1 MRKENELRPLLTALL
16 GLAFFSLMPGCAG
29 TPAVFRLT
37 DVSQGAPKV
46 WPAPP
51 EKPRYRYLGQLTGE
65 ENFGPENGEAR
76 STAVKVFEWLV
87 GLVGGDTEPIV
98 LQRPQSGT
106 VDAEGRIYVTDASRQ
121 AVYVF
126 DKPAGTL
133 RVWDMA
139 HENTRF
145 EAPIGIALGAGG
157 EILVTDAGLHGV
169 FRLNREGNPVG
180 EFGQDVLKRPT
191 GLARDAQRGLIYV
204 ADTYAHDIKV
214 FGDDGHLVKVI
225 GRRGDA
231 DGEFNYPTHLAFAA
245 DRLYVTDA
253 MNARVQIF
261 DAQGKFLRALGRRG
275 LKVGDFVRPKGITVD
290 PSGNLYVV
298 ESYYDRLLVFND
310 QGSFLMP
317 LGGSGKEIGQFY
329 LPAGVWSDLQ
339 GRIYVADMFNGR
351 VVIFQFLGGD

>member
-1 MRKENELRPLLTALL
+1 MRTLLTALL
-16 GLAFFSLMPGCAG
+16 GLAFFPLLTGCAG
-29 TPAVFRLT
+29 TPSVFRLT

-51 EKPRYRYLGQLTGE
+51 EKARYRYLGQLTGE
-65 ENFGPENGEAR
+65 ENFGPENEEAR
-76 STAVKVFEWLV
+76 STAVKVFDWLV
-87 GLVGGDTEPIV
+87 GLVGGGTEPIV

-106 VDAEGRIYVTDASRQ
+106 VDAEGRIYVTDSSRQ

-126 DKPAGTL
+126 DKPAGKL
-133 RVWDMA
+133 HVWDMA
-139 HENTRF
+139 RENTRF
-145 EAPIGIALGAGG
+145 AIPIGIAVGAGG

-169 FRLNREGNPVG
+169 FRLNREGKPVG

-191 GLARDAQRGLIYV
+191 GLARDAQLGLIYV

-225 GRRGDA
+225 GRRGEA

-245 DRLYVTDA
+245 GKLYVADT

-298 ESYYDRLLVFND
+298 ESYYDRLLVFNA
-310 QGSFLMP
+310 QGDFLMP
-317 LGGSGKEIGQFY
+317 LGGTGKGIGQFY
-329 LPAGVWSDLQ
+329 LPAGVWSDRQ

>member
-1 MRKENELRPLLTALL
+1 MRPLLTALL
-16 GLAFFSLMPGCAG
+16 GLAFLTLMTGCAE
-29 TPAVFRLT
+29 THTVFRLT
-37 DVSQGAPKV
+37 GMSQGAPKV
-46 WPAPP
+46 WPEPP

-65 ENFGPENGEAR
+65 ENFGPENEEAR

-87 GLVGGDTEPIV
+87 GLVGGGTERVV

-106 VDAEGRIYVTDASRQ
+106 VDAEGRIYVTDTSRE

-133 RVWDMA
+133 QVWDMA
-139 HENTRF
+139 RENTRF
-145 EAPIGIALGAGG
+145 ETPIGIAPGARG
-157 EILVTDAGLHGV
+157 EMLVTDAGLHGV

-225 GRRGDA
+225 GRRGEA
-231 DGEFNYPTHLAFAA
+231 DGEFNFPTHLVFAA
-245 DRLYVTDA
+245 GKLYVADT
-253 MNARVQIF
+253 MNARVQTF
-261 DAQGKFLRALGRRG
+261 DAQGKFVGTLGRRG
-275 LKVGDFVRPKGITVD
+275 LKVGDFVRPKGMTVD

-317 LGGSGKEIGQFY
+317 LGGTGKEIGQFY
-329 LPAGVWSDLQ
+329 LPAGVWSDPQ

-351 VVIFQFLGGD
+351 IVIFQFLGGG